1 MNRHISALSARGETI
16 SLLAPAKIN
25 LALHVTGRRDDGYH
39 LLESLVAFA
48 GFGDRIEITPAV
60 QDRFTVTGPFA
71 RAVPTDATNLV
82 IRARDALRARFPAKA
97 RPVVIVLEKRLPIAS
112 GIGGG
117 SSDAAAA
124 LIGLNR
130 LWALDLDMESLC
142 EIGLSLGAD
151 LPMCLHGQQSGLPLL
166 ARGIGEALHP
176 VSRFPSLPI
185 VLANDGTGLSTPR
198 VFQALSRR
206 DNPPLPSPPDFS
218 TIEAVCAYL
227 RQTRNDLYAASLTLA
242 PALAG
247 LLDLF
252 AQAGARFTQMSGSG
266 ATCFAVFQDNAAAA
280 QAAAFLKA
288 RHPHWFVVATETR
301 SASE

>member
-1 MNRHISALSARGETI
+1 MNRHISPLPAHASV

-48 GFGDRIEITPAV
+48 GFGDQIDVSLSA
-60 QDRFTVTGPFA
+60 QDCFTVTGPFA
-71 RAVPTDATNLV
+71 QAVPTDATNLV
-82 IRARDALRARFPAKA
+82 LRARDALRARFPTKA
-97 RPVVIVLEKRLPIAS
+97 RPVDIRLDKRLPIAS

-124 LIGLNR
+124 LIALNR
-130 LWALDLDMESLC
+130 LWALGLDIESLC
-142 EIGLSLGAD
+142 ETGLSLGAD
-151 LPMCLHGQQSGLPLL
+151 LPMCLHGQQKGLPLL
-166 ARGIGEALHP
+166 ARGIGEALQP
-176 VSRFPSLPI
+176 VPRFPSLPI

-198 VFQALSRR
+198 VFEALSRR

-218 TIEAVCAYL
+218 TVETVCTYL

-252 AQAGARFTQMSGSG
+252 AESGARFAQMSGSG
-266 ATCFAVFQDNAAAA
+266 ATCFAVFHDNAAAVR
-280 QAAAFLKA
+280 AAAFLKA
-288 RHPHWFVVATETR
+288 RNPQWFVVATETR
-301 SASE
+301 HASE